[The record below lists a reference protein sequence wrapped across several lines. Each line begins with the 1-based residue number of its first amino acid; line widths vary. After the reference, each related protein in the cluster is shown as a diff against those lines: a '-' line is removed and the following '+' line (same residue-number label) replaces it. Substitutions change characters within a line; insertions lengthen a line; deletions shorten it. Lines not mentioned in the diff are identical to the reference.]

1 MRKHFI
7 FLNESGLIRENS
19 SDKYFI
25 IGGFIAEEYTLL
37 KKKYKQSTLK
47 IKQKRE
53 IPLENELKAIHMKS
67 GDKRFILE
75 EIQKDSKFKFIGI
88 MVEKDKLQKLV
99 EKVNVF
105 YNYLI
110 KLLIDFLID
119 NNEISEF
126 DELNISIDKR
136 SIKVSSLNSL
146 SDYLEIYY
154 EYEKKFELKLK
165 VEYLDSHDNY
175 NIQIADLL
183 CNTLWVKYSFP
194 ETDGVSDKIDF
205 KRVLLKEFP

>member
-1 MRKHFI
+1 M
-7 FLNESGLIRENS
+7 
-19 SDKYFI
+19 
-25 IGGFIAEEYTLL
+25 
-37 KKKYKQSTLK
+37 
-47 IKQKRE
+47 
-53 IPLENELKAIHMKS
+53 
-67 GDKRFILE
+67 
-75 EIQKDSKFKFIGI
+75 
-88 MVEKDKLQKLV
+88 
-99 EKVNVF
+99 
-105 YNYLI
+105 I